1 MEIETREYTPE
12 DYGFVYDL
20 KKESYLSYVSR
31 IWGWNEEK
39 QVDYFNTY
47 IEQVKGNM
55 KIIVA
60 DGVKIGMINWSTN
73 ENTYEIEN
81 ICLSPEYR
89 NKGIGTQLLIVII
102 ETCTYPMIQLQVFK
116 DNPAISLYQRLGF
129 QVAGESEIYYQMQ
142 LLKQRTLQ

>member
-81 ICLSPEYR
+81 ICLSPKYR